1 MQDKSDRQR
10 KRSGYRQLIGYRTKA
25 WREGYGE
32 VELIVG
38 PQHLNSVGIV
48 HGGVYA
54 SMLDVAMGH
63 AVSYCTVP
71 GNFRFSTTVS
81 LAMNFIKAAR
91 GSVLTNFALID
102 GLLAGGASVSAYD
115 PKAMPAA
122 RALLGDRVTLC
133 PRSYDAAEGADA
145 LILVTEWN
153 EFREPD
159 FARVK
164 ALMRRPAIFD
174 GRNLYNPRHLRELGF
189 HYEGIGR
196 R

>member
-91 GSVLTNFALID
+91 GSVLTAVGRVD
-102 GLLAGGASVSAYD
+102 GVEGRVATGSAEVRDETGQLCAVAQASFLYFPGSERPEGV
-115 PKAMPAA
+115 PK
-122 RALLGDRVTLC
+122 R
-133 PRSYDAAEGADA
+133 
-145 LILVTEWN
+145 
-153 EFREPD
+153 
-159 FARVK
+159 
-164 ALMRRPAIFD
+164 
-174 GRNLYNPRHLRELGF
+174 
-189 HYEGIGR
+189 
-196 R
+196 